1 MPLTKSKTA
10 TGKESIMSL
19 TVVIL
24 AAGKST
30 RFKSNVPKV
39 LHDFG
44 ERPMIAHALELA
56 KQLTPDPPVLVVGEE
71 TDAPLR
77 AWAGDQA
84 QFAFQARRLGTGHA
98 VLQARKLLEG
108 TSTDRVLVLYGDMPL
123 LRQDTLQRL
132 IEIQQQ
138 HQAAVAMLTVI
149 REESQGFGRVV
160 RTGAGHVVRIV
171 EEPEAT
177 PDQLA
182 IRELN
187 CGIYVFDAD
196 FLWANLPR
204 VQPSAEKG
212 EIYLTD
218 MVELAAQQDLPVADL
233 IVDDQSEVMGINTR
247 IDFTEALTVL
257 RRRINEHWML
267 EGVTMPHPDTVYIG
281 PDVILGPDTVVLPNT
296 HLQGSTLIGE
306 ACVIGPNS
314 MIEDSTIGDRCR
326 VTASVIE
333 DSEMEHDSDIG
344 PFSHLRPG
352 SRVCTGAHVGNF
364 AEMKKSTL
372 GPGAHMGHFSYLGDA
387 TLGEHV
393 NVGAG
398 TITCN
403 YDGERKHATVVED
416 DVFIGSDTL
425 LVAPVRIGK
434 GAKTGAGS
442 VVTHDVEADTLVYG
456 VPARPRKSL
465 TSGQSLT
472 VGQSPLETSQ
482 EEA

>member
-1 MPLTKSKTA
+1 M
-10 TGKESIMSL
+10 GL

-30 RFKSNVPKV
+30 RFKSSVPKV

-44 ERPMIAHALELA
+44 ERPLIAHALELA
-56 KQLTPDPPVLVVGEE
+56 KQLAPDPPVLVVGEE

-77 AWAGDQA
+77 AWVQDQA
-84 QFAFQARRLGTGHA
+84 QFVFQERRLGTGHA
-98 VLQARKLLEG
+98 VLQTRKVLEG
-108 TSTDRVLVLYGDMPL
+108 TSADRVLVLYGDMPL
-123 LRQDTLQRL
+123 LRLETLQRL
-132 IEIQQQ
+132 VEIQQRR
-138 HQAAVAMLTVI
+138 QAAVAMLTVI
-149 REESQGFGRVV
+149 REESQGFGRVLRDSDNNV
-160 RTGAGHVVRIV
+160 LRVV

-177 PDQLA
+177 PEQLA

-187 CGIYVFDAD
+187 AGIYVFDAD

-218 MVELAAQQDLPVADL
+218 MVELASEQGLTVADL
-233 IVDDQSEVMGINTR
+233 IVKDASEVMGINTR
-247 IDFTEALTVL
+247 IDFTDALTVL
-257 RRRINEHWML
+257 RQRTNNHWML
-267 EGVTMPHPDTVYIG
+267 EGVTLPHPAAVYIG
-281 PDVILGPDTVVLPNT
+281 PDVVLGPDTVVLPNT
-296 HLQGSTLIGE
+296 HLRGKTIIGE
-306 ACVIGPNS
+306 ACVIGPNTI
-314 MIEDSTIGDRCR
+314 IEDSIIGDRCH
-326 VTASVIE
+326 VTASVVE
-333 DSEMEHDSDIG
+333 GSEMEHDSDIG

-352 SRVCTGAHVGNF
+352 SRVCTGAHIGNF

-387 TLGEHV
+387 TLGAHV

-403 YDGERKHATVVED
+403 YDGQRKHPTVIED
-416 DVFIGSDTL
+416 DVFIGSDSL
-425 LVAPVRIGK
+425 LVAPVHIGK

-442 VVTHDVEADTLVYG
+442 VVTHDVEPDTLVYG

-465 TSGQSLT
+465 VRG
-472 VGQSPLETSQ
+472 EAQ
-482 EEA
+482 EEI